1 MIGIVTDSTCDI
13 PQALLEQHGIIVVPQ
28 VLIWGGQQYRDR
40 IDMQPGEFYERL
52 ATDRQPPQS
61 SQPTHVDF
69 SSAFT
74 RAVENG
80 ASSIITLVLSS
91 TLSGSIDNARSAAA
105 DSVVPVEV
113 IDSRA
118 TSMGLGW
125 QVLAAARAI
134 ENGLDLQH
142 VLEHVNQVRARIVQ
156 IAGLN
161 TLEYLK
167 KGGRIGEV
175 ARWATTLLK
184 IKPVVGLNILTNMVE
199 PLGLVRTYNALMDL
213 LYRKFF
219 DQFKGKKMLRI
230 AVLHGNMLG
239 SAEALAERI
248 KKEIDP
254 LELLI
259 NSTGPVVGLHTGPGA
274 LGICGYAE
282 D

>member
-52 ATDRQPPQS
+52 AADRQPPQS
-61 SQPTHVDF
+61 SQPTRMDF
-69 SSAFT
+69 TSAFT

-80 ASSIITLVLSS
+80 ASSIVTLVLSS

-105 DSVVPVEV
+105 ECAVPVEV

-134 ENGLDLQH
+134 ENGLDLQS
-142 VLEHVNQVRARIVQ
+142 VLERVSQVRGRIVQ

-167 KGGRIGEV
+167 KGGRIGDV
-175 ARWATTLLK
+175 AKWATTLLK
-184 IKPVVGLNILTNMVE
+184 IKPVVALNILTNMVE
-199 PLGLVRTYNALMDL
+199 PLGLVRTYNALVDL

-219 DQFKGKKMLRI
+219 DQLKGKKNMRI
-230 AVLHGNMLG
+230 AVLHGNMLA

-248 KKEIDP
+248 KNEIDP
-254 LELLI
+254 MELLI

>member
-61 SQPTHVDF
+61 SQPTRVDF

-91 TLSGSIDNARSAAA
+91 TLSGSINNARSAAA

-134 ENGLDLQH
+134 ENGLDLQR
-142 VLEHVNQVRARIVQ
+142 VLEHVNQVRGRIVQ

-167 KGGRIGEV
+167 KGGRIGDV

-184 IKPVVGLNILTNMVE
+184 IKPVVALNILTNMVE
-199 PLGLVRTYNALMDL
+199 PLGLVRTYNALVDL

-219 DQFKGKKMLRI
+219 DQLKGKKNLRI
-230 AVLHGNMLG
+230 AVLHGNMLA

>member
-13 PQALLEQHGIIVVPQ
+13 PQHLLEQHGIIVVPQ
-28 VLIWGGQQYRDR
+28 VLIWGDREYRDR
-40 IDMQPGEFYERL
+40 IDIQPGEFYQRL
-52 ATDRQPPQS
+52 AVDRQHPKS
-61 SQPTHVDF
+61 SQPTQSDF

-74 RAVENG
+74 NAIEHG

-91 TLSGSIDNARSAAA
+91 TLSGSIDNAKMAAA
-105 DSVVPVEV
+105 DCEVPVEV

-134 ENGLDLQH
+134 ENGLDLQG
-142 VLEHVNQVRARIVQ
+142 VLERVNQVRGKIVQ
-156 IAGLN
+156 FAGLD
-161 TLEYLK
+161 TLEYLR
-167 KGGRIGEV
+167 KGGRIGAV
-175 ARWATTLLK
+175 ARWASTLLR
-184 IKPVVGLNILTNMVE
+184 IKPVVALNILTNLVE
-199 PLGLVRTYNALMDL
+199 PIGLVRTYNALVDL

-219 DQFKGKKMLRI
+219 DELKDHKNLHI
-230 AVLHGNMLG
+230 AVLHGNMLEN
-239 SAEALAERI
+239 AEALAARI
-248 KKEIDP
+248 KEEFNP

-259 NSTGPVVGLHTGPGA
+259 NSTGPVVGLHAGSGA

>member
-52 ATDRQPPQS
+52 AADRQPPQS
-61 SQPTHVDF
+61 SQPTRMDF
-69 SSAFT
+69 TSAFT

-80 ASSIITLVLSS
+80 ASSIVTLVLSS

-105 DSVVPVEV
+105 ECAVPVEV

-134 ENGLDLQH
+134 ENGLDLQS
-142 VLEHVNQVRARIVQ
+142 VLERVSQVRGRIVQ

-167 KGGRIGEV
+167 KGGRIGDV

-184 IKPVVGLNILTNMVE
+184 IKPVVALNILTNMVE
-199 PLGLVRTYNALMDL
+199 PLGLVRTYNALVDL

-219 DQFKGKKMLRI
+219 DQLKGKKNMRI
-230 AVLHGNMLG
+230 AVLHGNMLA

-248 KKEIDP
+248 KNEIDP
-254 LELLI
+254 MELLI

>member
-52 ATDRQPPQS
+52 AADRQPPQS
-61 SQPTHVDF
+61 SQPTRMDF
-69 SSAFT
+69 TSAFT

-80 ASSIITLVLSS
+80 ASSIVTLVISS

-105 DSVVPVEV
+105 ECAVPVEV

-134 ENGLDLQH
+134 ENGLDLQS
-142 VLEHVNQVRARIVQ
+142 VLERVSQVRGRIVQ

-167 KGGRIGEV
+167 KGGRIGDV

-184 IKPVVGLNILTNMVE
+184 IKPVVALNILTNMVE
-199 PLGLVRTYNALMDL
+199 PLGLVRTYNALVDL

-219 DQFKGKKMLRI
+219 DQLKGKKNMRI
-230 AVLHGNMLG
+230 AVLHGNMLA

-248 KKEIDP
+248 KNEIDP
-254 LELLI
+254 MELLI